1 MKFKN
6 YYETLG
12 VDKNATQDEIRA
24 AFRRLAR
31 IYHPDVAKDKNEA
44 EEKFKEINE
53 AYEVLSDPEKRKKYD
68 QMFLSWDRTQEE
80 FVPPFWSSSKGWE
93 HQGEFG
99 PSFGGTGFSDFFEMF
114 FSEPGGLFSNLFH
127 KNGETSLR
135 KQKGRDLT
143 AEILVGLDEV
153 LHGSVRQITVSRPTD
168 GGSRKDTY
176 QITIPVGIEEGQRIR
191 LAGLGEPSPYGK
203 AGDLF
208 LKVKY
213 AKHPFFRVEG
223 KDLYYD
229 LEIPPWDAALGSTVQ
244 IPTLEGK
251 VNLKIPAGC
260 KSGTK
265 LRLKGL
271 GLPYLDGKKRGD
283 LYAVI
288 SINVPQAVNNEEK
301 KLWEQLRKKKQL

>member
-31 IYHPDVAKDKNEA
+31 IYHPDVAKDKKEA

-80 FVPPFWSSSKGWE
+80 FVPPFWSYPKGWE
-93 HQGEFG
+93 HQGEYG

-127 KNGETSLR
+127 KNGETSLK

-143 AEILVGLDEV
+143 AEILVSLDEV
-153 LHGSVRQITVSRPTD
+153 LHGSVRQITVTRPMD

-191 LAGLGEPSPYGK
+191 LAGLGEPSAYGK
-203 AGDLF
+203 PGDLF

-229 LEIPPWDAALGSTVQ
+229 LEIPPWDAALGATVQ

-301 KLWEQLRKKKQL
+301 KLWEQLSKKKHL